1 MAFEGLSDKL
11 NNVFKRLK
19 SRGKLT
25 EADVKEAMREVRLA
39 LLEADVSYKVVKD
52 FVAKV
57 SERAVGEDVLKSL
70 TPAQMVVKIVNE
82 ELCNLMGNSNSK
94 INMPSK
100 PPCII
105 MMCGLQGS
113 GKTTHSAKLAR
124 YFKAQGNRPLLVA
137 CDIYRPAAID
147 QLKVVGEKAEV
158 KVFEMG
164 QIDPVKIA
172 RESIKYARD
181 YGHDIV
187 ILDTAGRLHIDTELM
202 DELKNI
208 KKETNPSEIMLV
220 VDAMTGQDAVNVA
233 KAFDDA
239 LGIDSVL
246 MSKLDS
252 DTRGGAALSVLSVT
266 GKPIKFVGMGEKLDD
281 FEQFHPERMA
291 SRILGMGDVLTL
303 IEKAESAVDMKE
315 SEKLAR
321 KFQENTF
328 DMDDLKDYL
337 GQIQKMG
344 SIKSLLSMLPGVGDK
359 VKDMDVDE
367 KQFNRVEAMITSM
380 TKAERAKPSIINPP
394 RKKRIAAGSGMKVE
408 DVNRLLKQ
416 FEQMQKLMKELGGFG
431 KGGKGGLAAKR
442 MKKRIAGMNLDNMP
456 SDVKMPSDLK
466 FPLK

>member
-82 ELCNLMGNSNSK
+82 ELCNLMGNSNARV
-94 INMPSK
+94 NMPSK
-100 PPCII
+100 PPCVI

-113 GKTTHSAKLAR
+113 GKTTHSAKLAK
-124 YFKAQGNRPLLVA
+124 YFKSQGHRPLLVA

-147 QLKVVGEKAEV
+147 QLKIVGEKAEV

-164 QIDPVKIA
+164 QSDPVKIA
-172 RESIKYARD
+172 KESIKHAKD

-208 KKETNPSEIMLV
+208 KKETDPSEIMLV

-252 DTRGGAALSVLSVT
+252 DTRGGAALSVLAVT

-303 IEKAESAVDMKE
+303 IEKAESAVDLKD
-315 SEKLAR
+315 SEKPA
-321 KFQENTF
+321 
-328 DMDDLKDYL
+328 
-337 GQIQKMG
+337 
-344 SIKSLLSMLPGVGDK
+344 
-359 VKDMDVDE
+359 
-367 KQFNRVEAMITSM
+367 
-380 TKAERAKPSIINPP
+380 
-394 RKKRIAAGSGMKVE
+394 
-408 DVNRLLKQ
+408 
-416 FEQMQKLMKELGGFG
+416 
-431 KGGKGGLAAKR
+431 
-442 MKKRIAGMNLDNMP
+442 
-456 SDVKMPSDLK
+456 
-466 FPLK
+466 